1 MNDRSAAAHPLH
13 LAVTYARP
21 VPAPSDERYE
31 RGLRAYASQLGIA
44 PEEVPSWFADRF
56 GARFGGEAISA
67 AAGAWTD
74 DSLSLRDRSLIV
86 VSALI
91 AQGGVD
97 ERLRSHVRWAVEHG
111 SNREELEALATLL
124 AVYVGFPR
132 ASTGME
138 IVRQELDRIE
148 EDA

>member
-1 MNDRSAAAHPLH
+1 M
-13 LAVTYARP
+13 TYARP

-31 RGLRAYASQLGIA
+31 RGLRAYASQLEID
-44 PEEVPSWFADRF
+44 PEDVPSWFEDRF
-56 GARFGGEAISA
+56 GARFGREAISA
-67 AAGAWTD
+67 AAGAWID

-86 VSALI
+86 VAALI
-91 AQGGVD
+91 AQGGVE

-111 SNREELEALATLL
+111 SNRDELEALVTLL